1 LQLNERLAPIREKM
15 PGASFKELVQ
25 AAWFERVN
33 LSAQA
38 FYKVPVTGFNF
49 ETGEGK
55 PFCYFTSGVA
65 ATEVQIDTL
74 TGDHRALR
82 TDIVMDVGKSINP
95 AIDVGQAR
103 LHTSL
108 RSAPCA
114 RRVGSEL
121 TRSRGAPCPPSRSKA
136 RSCRAPVGSQWRSS
150 FGATRIV
157 CSQPLCW
164 RP

>member
-1 LQLNERLAPIREKM
+1 VGPQLNERLAPFREKM

-25 AAWFERVN
+25 AAWFDRVN

-38 FYKVPVTGFNF
+38 FYKVPVSGFNF

-74 TGDHRALR
+74 TGDYRPLR

-103 LHTSL
+103 RNTFLAHFISFRL
-108 RSAPCA
+108 C
-114 RRVGSEL
+114 L
-121 TRSRGAPCPPSRSKA
+121 TFFC
-136 RSCRAPVGSQWRSS
+136 
-150 FGATRIV
+150 
-157 CSQPLCW
+157 
-164 RP
+164 

>member
-1 LQLNERLAPIREKM
+1 LAPFREKM

-25 AAWFERVN
+25 AAWFDRVN

-38 FYKVPVTGFNF
+38 FYKVPVSGFNF

-74 TGDHRALR
+74 TGDYRPLR

-103 LHTSL
+103 RTPSL
-108 RSAPCA
+108 LFMFGFWRHQPNMCGVLPTDR
-114 RRVGSEL
+114 RRVRAGRRL
-121 TRSRGAPCPPSRSKA
+121 AHDGGA
-136 RSCRAPVGSQWRSS
+136 GL
-150 FGATRIV
+150 G
-157 CSQPLCW
+157 
-164 RP
+164 